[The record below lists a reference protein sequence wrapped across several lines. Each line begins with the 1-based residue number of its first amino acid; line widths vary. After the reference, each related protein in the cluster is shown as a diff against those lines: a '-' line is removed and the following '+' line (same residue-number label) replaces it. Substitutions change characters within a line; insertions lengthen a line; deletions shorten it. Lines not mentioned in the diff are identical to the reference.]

1 MTENLILDPILAYMA
16 EIWAPILFREI
27 YFY

>member
-1 MTENLILDPILAYMA
+1 MTKNLILDPILAYMA
-16 EIWAPILFREI
+16 EIWGPILFREI

>member
-1 MTENLILDPILAYMA
+1 MTKNLILDPILAYMA
-16 EIWAPILFREI
+16 KIWAPILFREI